1 MDRQEGNGSEKQEQQ
16 GGTHRSDHVEDK
28 EVNSLQW
35 NWEAGGIFPRYVWNN
50 QKIIDRDRAVET
62 RCYLNNFK
70 RYVRIIHP
78 LKSMDNI
85 CLNFLGIL
93 FINMVDMCI
102 VQCAVI
108 HKKVTFSLLLSKILI
123 QGFQVLDSLFY
134 RSHQYLFNTCFIFK
148 SCHVSVAEIL
158 RIIVF

>member
-1 MDRQEGNGSEKQEQQ
+1 M
-16 GGTHRSDHVEDK
+16 
-28 EVNSLQW
+28 
-35 NWEAGGIFPRYVWNN
+35 
-50 QKIIDRDRAVET
+50 ET
-62 RCYLNNFK
+62 NHPRCYLNNFK

-85 CLNFLGIL
+85 YLNFLGIL

-148 SCHVSVAEIL
+148 SCHVATYLWQRFCVLLSFNTFSQAIKIL
-158 RIIVF
+158 MLFILFLKENCQKKFNCFLSFYPQRLTFSQAHIRS